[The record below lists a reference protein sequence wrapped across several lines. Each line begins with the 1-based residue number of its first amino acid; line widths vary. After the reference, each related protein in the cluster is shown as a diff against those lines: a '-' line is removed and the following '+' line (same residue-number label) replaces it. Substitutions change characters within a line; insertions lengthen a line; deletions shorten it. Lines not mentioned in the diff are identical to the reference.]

1 MRVTL
6 FLVPGP
12 WESLMPFNKRVFSVS
27 FQYTH
32 VVLRLIW
39 SFYYLQSK
47 CIYKQNGHFNSISDN
62 KEYGMDEGDIFAERL
77 SRSSWVNINIKREAE
92 SSSELFVLCLWSIS
106 SVLKQFFLHNFSSFT
121 LIFLWR
127 RFSDLFILPYLKF
140 HHKWLFKFFLSL
152 CLFLISFKKFCF
164 FPYISWDV
172 TCSISICQ
180 MVTLDILSCILIK
193 VQINLCLNPP
203 HEQRTLQHFN
213 FSHTCTFEF

>member
-1 MRVTL
+1 MATFLSTQWELSCRRQDLLRGEWSEHTENGRDDLTQKKKARWESVRTAWTMRVTL

-140 HHKWLFKFFLSL
+140 HHKWLFKFFFISL
-152 CLFLISFKKFCF
+152 PLF
-164 FPYISWDV
+164 D
-172 TCSISICQ
+172 
-180 MVTLDILSCILIK
+180 
-193 VQINLCLNPP
+193 
-203 HEQRTLQHFN
+203 
-213 FSHTCTFEF
+213 